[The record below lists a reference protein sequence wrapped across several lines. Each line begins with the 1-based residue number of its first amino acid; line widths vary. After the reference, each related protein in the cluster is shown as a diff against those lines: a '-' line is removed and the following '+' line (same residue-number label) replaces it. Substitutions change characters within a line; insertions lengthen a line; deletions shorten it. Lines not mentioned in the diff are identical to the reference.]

1 MILVAGGT
9 GRLGAQV
16 VASLLAGGHEVRVL
30 SRGVRP
36 VPPETTGAEI
46 VTGSLTD
53 EGAVARAVTG
63 ADTVVSAVTGFPFS
77 SPARV
82 DAAGN
87 ELLVRAAE
95 RAGADVVLV
104 SVAGA
109 SPGSPMGLLRA
120 KHVAEQALARAG
132 VRGTVVRPEAFA
144 DLWIELLAA
153 TAARSHRPLVFGRGD
168 NPTGWVAVRDVAALV
183 VRSVEEKTL
192 RGATLTLSGP
202 ERLALHELARRVM
215 DANGWEGSPRH
226 VPPAALRVL
235 SLLPGRA
242 GRQAE
247 AALAMD
253 GTPAVVD
260 DARSAVPGLPSTP
273 VGALLAE
280 RVAHHD

>member
-9 GRLGAQV
+9 GRLGSQV
-16 VASLLAGGHEVRVL
+16 VPALLADGQEVRVL
-30 SRGVRP
+30 ARGVRP
-36 VPPETTGAEI
+36 APPEVAGAET

-53 EGAVARAVTG
+53 QAAVDQAVTG
-63 ADTVVSAVTGFPFS
+63 AHTVVSAVTGFPFD

-87 ELLVRAAE
+87 ELLVRAAA

-109 SPGSPMGLLRA
+109 SPSSRMALLRA
-120 KHVAEQALARAG
+120 KHQAEQALARAG

-144 DLWIELLAA
+144 DLWVELLAT

-168 NPTGWVAVRDVAALV
+168 NPMGWVAVRDVAALV
-183 VRSVEEKTL
+183 VRSVQEQAL
-192 RGATLTLSGP
+192 RGATLTISGP
-202 ERLALHELARRVM
+202 DRMTLRELADRVM
-215 DANGWEGSPRH
+215 AVNGWAGTPRH
-226 VPPAALRVL
+226 VPPAALRVAA
-235 SLLPGRA
+235 LLPGRA

-253 GTPAVVD
+253 EMPAVVD
-260 DARSAVPGLPSTP
+260 DARVRVPGLPTTP
-273 VGALLAE
+273 VDEVLAE
-280 RVAHHD
+280 RVARHD